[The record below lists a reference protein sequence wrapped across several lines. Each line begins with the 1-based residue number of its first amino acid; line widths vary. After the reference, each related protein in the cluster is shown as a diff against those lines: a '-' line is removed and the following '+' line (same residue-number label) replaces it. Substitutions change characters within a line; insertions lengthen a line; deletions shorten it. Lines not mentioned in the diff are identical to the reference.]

1 MKSTKL
7 LLFAILLWSAQSL
20 LTAQLIVH
28 EPFNYPLSNTE
39 VDPDKGVN
47 GGHGLPATN
56 VGGDPS
62 GTSVGFR
69 GNYGFMHT
77 VVAGLTFSKNGKA
90 LLTSHNALKRT
101 EGTGYSNSPVWM
113 YRRMKSDP
121 FIALRTPYANQTDS
135 NFVGYTSTGVNVLYF
150 SVLVNASTVNTPT
163 QNRLVLW
170 MNLNG
175 SQFTCFLAQVQNTDL
190 WKYTDQLGNEKT
202 LGTAVANETAFI
214 VGKFTFTS
222 ATEYKI
228 ELWFN
233 PTPGEPLGDPTTSQN
248 YTNTTW
254 NGGNQIVPWTK
265 GARFAGIETRDGAN
279 IFTYDEFRL
288 GLSAADVMPL
298 MNNTAVDKVNFN
310 RLMGVQSIGNMQI
323 SLKPADNNSVQ
334 TIDIVDMKGV
344 VVKSI
349 AGSELRTTVTLTM
362 GQQGMYILRA
372 TTNEGVSTQKVAV
385 Y

>member
-1 MKSTKL
+1 MKSTRL
-7 LLFAILLWSAQSL
+7 LLFAALLWSAQSL

-28 EPFNYPLSNTE
+28 EPFNYPVSNTE

-56 VGGDPS
+56 VGGDPA
-62 GTSVGFR
+62 GTGVGFR
-69 GNYGFMHT
+69 GNYGSMHT
-77 VVAGLTFSKNGKA
+77 VVPGLTYSKNGKA

-113 YRRMKSDP
+113 YRRMKTDP
-121 FIALRTPYANQTDS
+121 FIALRTPYTNQTDS
-135 NFVGYTSTGVNVLYF
+135 NWVGYTTTATNTLYF
-150 SVLVNASTVNTPT
+150 SVLVNVSTVNTPT

-175 SQFTCFLAQVQNTDL
+175 FQFTCFLAQVQNTNL
-190 WKYTDQLGNEKT
+190 WKYTDQLGIEKT
-202 LGTAVANETAFI
+202 LGDAVPNQTELI

-233 PTPGEPLGDPTTSQN
+233 PTPGEELGTPTTSQN
-248 YTNTTW
+248 YTNNTW
-254 NGGNQIVPWTK
+254 NGGNQAVPWTK

-288 GLSAADVMPL
+288 GLTAADVLPL
-298 MNNTAVDKVNFN
+298 MTNTAVENVRFN
-310 RLMGVQSIGNMQI
+310 ELMTVKPLGNSQI
-323 SLKPADNNSVQ
+323 SLLLSDNSAVQ
-334 TIDIVDMKGV
+334 SLEIVDLKGSI
-344 VVKSI
+344 VKTLTG
-349 AGSELRTTVTLTM
+349 AELRNTTTVSL
-362 GQQGMYILRA
+362 GQQGIYILRA
-372 TTNEGVSTQKVAV
+372 ITNEGVSTAKVAV
-385 Y
+385 Q